1 MAQRSKGKRVQV
13 TTRVP
18 KDLCLADAA
27 AEAGYGN
34 NLSQYVADVLC
45 QVHGKSGLVIGPQNL
60 VDPQEMLP
68 LKMTA

>member
-18 KDLCLADAA
+18 EGLCLADAA

-45 QVHGKSGLVIGPQNL
+45 QVHGKTGLIIGPKNRA
-60 VDPQEMLP
+60 DAQEMLP
-68 LKMTA
+68 LQMTA